1 MDNLS
6 QKTISG
12 LAYKLAERVGVQVV
26 NFIVSI
32 ILARILMPEDYGTIA
47 LVTVFITILDVFV
60 TYGFGNSLV
69 VNKKSDD
76 LDFSTCFFFGLCLA
90 LLIYAGVFFAAPAIA
105 SHYQQ
110 PILLPVIRV
119 MALRIPI
126 AAINSV
132 QHAYVQKHMIFRK
145 FFISTS
151 IGTISSGV
159 IAVIMACCG
168 FGIWA
173 LVAQY
178 LGNVLIDT
186 ICLSFIV
193 AWKPKFIFSF
203 QRLKVIYD
211 YGWKILVGGLIDTGY
226 SQLKNFVIADRYSRK
241 DLAFYTRGDSFA
253 QMGMT
258 AIEPAVDGVVFPALS
273 NCNDDLPTMKNMT
286 RKLIK
291 CTTYIVFPIYFL
303 IMSVAKPLVLVLIGE
318 KWLEAVPYVV
328 IGCLALF
335 FRPVQV
341 INNCIIKATGRSGM
355 FLKLDIIKKTIGIAL
370 LFLAIPY
377 GVKAI
382 AMSIVIVNLI
392 STAINVWPNRNLLS
406 YGYRE
411 QFMDVVPNLLISV
424 VMAVCVC
431 FVSLIPINNIYL
443 IFILQVTVALV
454 VYYVLS
460 VVSRSESYSMI
471 KEKAMSILKSHIDR
485 KRNG

>member
-12 LAYKLAERVGVQVV
+12 LAYKLAERIGVQVV
-26 NFIVSI
+26 NFVVSI

-60 TYGFGNSLV
+60 TYGFGNSLI
-69 VNKKSDD
+69 VNKDSDD
-76 LDFSTCFFFGLCLA
+76 LDFSTCFFFGVCLA
-90 LLIYAGVFFAAPAIA
+90 LLIYTGVFFAAPAIA
-105 SHYQQ
+105 NHYQL
-110 PILLPVIRV
+110 PILVPVIRV

-151 IGTISSGV
+151 IGTISSGI
-159 IAVIMACCG
+159 IAVIMAFSGC
-168 FGIWA
+168 GIWA
-173 LVAQY
+173 LVTQY

-211 YGWKILVGGLIDTGY
+211 YGWKVLVGGLIDTGY

-273 NCNDDLPTMKNMT
+273 NCNDDLPTMKSMT

-291 CTTYIVFPIYFL
+291 CTTYIVFPLYFL
-303 IMSVAKPLVLVLIGE
+303 IMSVAKPLVLILIGE
-318 KWLEAVPYVV
+318 KWLEAVPFVV

-335 FRPVQV
+335 FRPVQI
-341 INNCIIKATGRSGM
+341 INNCVIKASGRSDM
-355 FLKLDIIKKTIGIAL
+355 FLKLDIIKKSIGIVL
-370 LFLAIPY
+370 LFLAIPF

-382 AMSIVIVNLI
+382 AMSIVVVNLI
-392 STAINVWPNRNLLS
+392 STAINIWPNRKLLG

-411 QFMDVVPNLLISV
+411 QFMDVVPNLIIAV
-424 VMAVCVC
+424 AMAVCVWL
-431 FVSLIPINNIYL
+431 VSLLPINNIYL
-443 IFILQVTVALV
+443 MFISQVAVALV
-454 VYYVLS
+454 MYFLFS

-471 KEKAMSILKSHIDR
+471 KVKAISILKSQIGR